1 MLGELQPELS
11 HGVGGVRIFGTLS
24 GTPSMRSF
32 LLTSTALVFATS
44 ALAQGTGP
52 AEIRQ
57 PGPPRITTPG
67 TSDTPVVKPGG
78 IDNGGPG
85 SIGSVAPG
93 ATGAETRSNN
103 SGASGNAEQN
113 TKPIGNTG
121 GGGGGGS

>member
-1 MLGELQPELS
+1 
-11 HGVGGVRIFGTLS
+11 
-24 GTPSMRSF
+24 MRYV
-32 LLTSTALVFATS
+32 LLTSVALVLASPAF
-44 ALAQGTGP
+44 AQGNGP

-67 TSDTPVVKPGG
+67 TPDTPVVKPGG

-85 SIGSVAPG
+85 SIESVARG
-93 ATGAETRSNN
+93 ATGAETISNN

>member
-1 MLGELQPELS
+1 MQRILS
-11 HGVGGVRIFGTLS
+11 TTTLVLAAAAFVA
-24 GTPSMRSF
+24 P
-32 LLTSTALVFATS
+32 
-44 ALAQGTGP
+44 ALAQSGGS

-67 TSDTPVVKPGG
+67 TPDSPVVKPGG